1 MHQENVS
8 IISVRKDK
16 KYNIHEYPNNIL
28 EYYCNHCRVK
38 TTHRTIVEACTV
50 EDFTD
55 DGEVFSWNSYHISEC
70 MGCHMVSFIKDIR
83 FSEDEDTFH
92 PDYGK
97 KNFKGIIYPIL
108 EEGALTESQLSQL
121 QFVLPDKVKAIYE
134 ETLAAIKN
142 KLFIIAGIGLRAILD
157 TMCRE
162 QHIGEEKDSLDKRL
176 KAMCDKHLISE
187 KEQAVLLKTKDI
199 GNSSAHEGKSLDA
212 YEVEAA
218 LIIVEFLLKKIYL
231 LPAIQRDLE
240 RGKEKFSI
248 DEVFGNESPEVVSNE
263 Q

>member
-134 ETLAAIKN
+134 ETLTAIKN

-157 TMCRE
+157 TVCRE
-162 QHIGEEKDSLDKRL
+162 RKIGQARQPLAARL
-176 KAMCDKHLISE
+176 QIMCDINLITEQE
-187 KEQAVLLKTKDI
+187 KTVLSTVKDL
-199 GNSSAHEGKSLDA
+199 GNDSAHEGKSLNA
-212 YEVEAA
+212 YEVESV
-218 LIIVEFLLKKIYL
+218 LLTVEYLLGKIYL

-248 DEVFGNESPEVVSNE
+248 DEVFGDETSEVHSVV
-263 Q
+263 

>member
-1 MHQENVS
+1 MQNNDFIEGSNDEPNYNADPPVEMEAIDVNFS
-8 IISVRKDK
+8 YDGFQVVR
-16 KYNIHEYPNNIL
+16 
-28 EYYCNHCRVK
+28 
-38 TTHRTIVEACTV
+38 
-50 EDFTD
+50 
-55 DGEVFSWNSYHISEC
+55 GEFFAH
-70 MGCHMVSFIKDIR
+70 
-83 FSEDEDTFH
+83 
-92 PDYGK
+92 
-97 KNFKGIIYPIL
+97 
-108 EEGALTESQLSQL
+108 
-121 QFVLPDKVKAIYE
+121 IYE
-134 ETLAAIKN
+134 PSITFNKRKVYLNTACIKKFPEIDYVQILVNSEEKKLAV
-142 KLFIIAGIGLRAILD
+142 RP
-157 TMCRE
+157 CS
-162 QHIGEEKDSLDKRL
+162 GEEKDSLDKRL

-248 DEVFGNESPEVVSNE
+248 DEVFGDESPEVVINE

>member
-134 ETLAAIKN
+134 ETLTAIKN

-157 TMCRE
+157 TVCRE
-162 QHIGEEKDSLDKRL
+162 RKIGQARQPLAARL
-176 KAMCDKHLISE
+176 QIMCDINLITEQE
-187 KEQAVLLKTKDI
+187 KTVLSTVKDL
-199 GNSSAHEGKSLDA
+199 GNDSAHEGKSLNA
-212 YEVEAA
+212 YEVESV
-218 LIIVEFLLKKIYL
+218 LLTVEYLLGKIYL

-248 DEVFGNESPEVVSNE
+248 DEVFGDESPEVVSNE

>member
-1 MHQENVS
+1 MQEASNSTV
-8 IISVRKDK
+8 IVQKERKYTIK
-16 KYNIHEYPNNIL
+16 NNPAERYNF
-28 EYYCNHCRVK
+28 YCNHCK
-38 TTHRTIVEACTV
+38 TSTEHRTVVEATV
-50 EDFTD
+50 VNEDC
-55 DGEVFSWNSYHISEC
+55 DGEVFVISTYRIVEC
-70 MGCHMVSFIKDIR
+70 AGCHYVSFMDYSL
-83 FSEDEDTFH
+83 FSEDEDFWQKTESTKQKV
-92 PDYGK
+92 Y
-97 KNFKGIIYPIL
+97 IYPIL

-231 LPAIQRDLE
+231 LPAIQCDLE

-248 DEVFGNESPEVVSNE
+248 DEVFGDESPEVVSNE